1 MAASLHFNVCTEKS
15 VKNRRKPLSLWVVV
29 AVIGDSGNRMAG
41 KREGRARVRMGES
54 ERKAEKMPVEEK

>member
-1 MAASLHFNVCTEKS
+1 M
-15 VKNRRKPLSLWVVV
+15 VV